1 MKTEPKG
8 TPIFRNLIAD
18 YLDISQDA
26 AKSDVHLMNVFEE
39 IDESPKAKTVSKHY
53 TADKSTSNITTGYEP
68 EFSLKGDRYKDN
80 AVTDF
85 ITKIGE
91 EELLGITANYYRV
104 SLYKPIADKPNTYY
118 ARKFMVEF
126 AVDKLSGK
134 GGEIA
139 SVEAN
144 MNSQGD
150 VVIGEFN
157 TETLQFTAKDDVAHT
172 IGSLAVTSTAGA
184 TVGDTKVT
192 VSPAKATGN
201 SYRYQTAAS
210 VALPAY
216 DADCSALT
224 AWDGIAGLTA
234 VTGNKILVVET
245 DSTNKAVAAGIT
257 TVTSK
262 AAE

>member
-1 MKTEPKG
+1 MKIEPKG

-26 AKSDVHLMNVFEE
+26 AKSDIHLMNVFEE

-104 SLYKPIADKPNTYY
+104 SLYKPITDKPNTYY
-118 ARKFMVEF
+118 ARKFVVEF

-150 VVIGEFN
+150 VIIGEFN
-157 TETLQFTAKDDVAHT
+157 TETLQFTAEDDTAPT
-172 IGSLAVTSTAGA
+172 LGSLTVTSTAGA
-184 TVGDTKVT
+184 TIGDAKIA
-192 VSPAKATGN
+192 VSPAKASGN
-201 SYRYQTAAS
+201 SYRYQTAAT
-210 VALPAY
+210 VTLPAY
-216 DADCSALT
+216 GVDCSALT
-224 AWDGIAGLTA
+224 AWDGTA
-234 VTGNKILVVET
+234 EITASTGNKILVVET
-245 DSTNKAVAAGIT
+245 DSTSKAVAAGIT

>member
-1 MKTEPKG
+1 MKIEPKG

-53 TADKSTSNITTGYEP
+53 TVDKSTSNITTGYEP

-85 ITKIGE
+85 ITEIGE

-118 ARKFMVEF
+118 ARKFVVEF

-150 VVIGEFN
+150 VVVGEFN
-157 TETLQFTAKDDVAHT
+157 TETLQFTAKNDIAHALGT
-172 IGSLAVTSTAGA
+172 LTVTSIAGA
-184 TVGDTKVT
+184 TTGATKIT
-192 VSPAKATGN
+192 VSPTKAADN

-216 DADCSALT
+216 GADCSALT
-224 AWDGIAGLTA
+224 AWDGSTDIAA
-234 VTGNKILVVET
+234 VTGNKFLVVET
-245 DSTNKAVAAGIT
+245 DSTNKAVAAGIA